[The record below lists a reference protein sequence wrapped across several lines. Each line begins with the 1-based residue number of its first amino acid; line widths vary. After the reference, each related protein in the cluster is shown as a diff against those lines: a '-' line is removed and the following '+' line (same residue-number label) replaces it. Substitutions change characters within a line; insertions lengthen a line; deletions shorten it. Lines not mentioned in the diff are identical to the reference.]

1 MEEEAVLRA
10 KAEEKVNKGILPQR
24 VADRLWG
31 GPGVG
36 EPCAVCEQPVAK
48 AEIEFEVQFAKDGGG
63 PLDVFH
69 VHTRCYALWELVRTD
84 GAGADDER
92 SESPR

>member
-1 MEEEAVLRA
+1 
-10 KAEEKVNKGILPQR
+10 
-24 VADRLWG
+24 
-31 GPGVG
+31 
-36 EPCAVCEQPVAK
+36 VAK